1 MRKFISIL
9 LCLCLTFVP
18 FCVGVSAAQYPDFSE
33 NNMITN
39 TSFFEDDS
47 FTRTAE
53 SGGNDWIATAYLA
66 SWDGPVLEESDPYSA
81 SGTADDIEY
90 NELDAVYHVQDVLHL
105 PAREDALD
113 NDLIK
118 QTVMR
123 YGAVSTSFICDNN
136 YFNFDFSAYYYP
148 GTSPNTSL
156 GHAVSIVG
164 WDDSYSRYNFE
175 VTPPG
180 DGAFI
185 CQNSWGEFSGE
196 DGYFYVSYH
205 DPFFAAYNTTAT
217 YCSAEST
224 DNFDMIYQY
233 DPCGAVATTA
243 DAFEYCAN
251 VFPEDGE
258 TLRTDEILRA
268 ASFYTLNPNT
278 QYSVYV
284 VTDFYDESSFDNMML
299 VETGTFVYPG
309 YHTVRLSKPVELD
322 AGSRFAVVVTLRT
335 QEGELDIS
343 TVEIPL
349 GYFSSY
355 ADVRANPGEGYYC
368 YDGEWGDLARLI
380 SNANFCIKAFTDS
393 KVSILSNQLNAATRN
408 AIDNS
413 SRNYKSDVVYTVN
426 SARAAGLMLNG
437 DFVDYIEEN
446 GAEALDSAVN
456 LPSTMPAFSGSSI
469 EVDSDSLPS
478 YFSLCD
484 YSRVNGVEDQY
495 NLGSCWAFSSLASLE
510 SWIRSC
516 THYIPAVNLRL
527 DETEKLLL
535 LGDSFTLNCSIL
547 DGVAVE
553 EDVVWISSDPDV
565 AEVENGCV
573 TAKSEGT
580 AVIYATVD
588 GVAGYETCTV
598 TCSNPAEVTGIRST
612 VSSPFEMLT
621 GKKYSSFYEI
631 TPSNATN
638 KAVTVV
644 SDNPSVAYWA
654 DGSIVAAA
662 PGEATL
668 TVTTVDGGHS
678 VSIPVTVRNF
688 VFYDHS
694 MALHY
699 KDSATVRA
707 KLGYGKEISE
717 WKSSDTSV
725 ITVDSDGNIKAVG
738 KGTATVTAVDAEGY
752 SDSCE
757 ITVSYTFFQYIIIY
771 IFFGWLWY

>member
-1 MRKFISIL
+1 MKRFISIL
-9 LCLCLTFVP
+9 LCLCLAFLP
-18 FCVGVSAAQYPDFSE
+18 LCVGVCAAQFPDFSE

-39 TSFFEDDS
+39 TSYYEDDS

-66 SWDGPVLEESDPYSA
+66 SWDGPVTEESDPYSE
-81 SGTADDIEY
+81 SGTAEDIEY
-90 NELDAVYHVQDVLHL
+90 NEVDAVYHVQDVLHL
-105 PAREDALD
+105 PPREDVYD

-123 YGAVSTSFICDNN
+123 YGAVSTSFICDNS

-148 GTSPNTSL
+148 ASTLNTSL

-164 WDDSYSRYNFE
+164 WDDNYSKYNFE
-175 VTPPG
+175 VTPPD

-185 CQNSWGEFSGE
+185 CQNSWGDSSGE
-196 DGYFYVSYH
+196 DGYFYVSYY
-205 DPFFAAYNTTAT
+205 DSFFAAYNTTAS

-243 DAFEYCAN
+243 DTFEYSAN

-258 TLRTDEILRA
+258 TLKTDEILRA
-268 ASFYTLNPNT
+268 ASFYTINPNT

-284 VTDFYDESSFDNMML
+284 VTDFYDESSFNNMML

-322 AGSRFAVVVTLRT
+322 AGSRFAVVISLRT
-335 QEGELDIS
+335 QDGELDFS

-349 GYFSSY
+349 GYFSTY
-355 ADVRANPGEGYYC
+355 GNVKANSGEGYYC
-368 YDGEWGDLARLI
+368 YDGEWGDLTRVI

-393 KVSILSNQLNAATRN
+393 KVSILGNQLSSAARN
-408 AIDNS
+408 AINNS
-413 SRNYKSDVVYTVN
+413 SRAYESDVVYTVN
-426 SARAAGLMLNG
+426 SARAAGLVLNE

-446 GAEALDSAVN
+446 GEETYGSAVN
-456 LPSTMPAFSGSSI
+456 LPSTMPTFAGSSI
-469 EVDSDSLPS
+469 DVDSDSLPA

-484 YSRVNGVEDQY
+484 YSRVNGVENQY
-495 NLGSCWAFSSLASLE
+495 DLGSCWAFSSLASVE
-510 SWIRSC
+510 SWIRTC
-516 THYIPAVNLRL
+516 AEYTPAVNLRL
-527 DETEKLLL
+527 DETEKSLL
-535 LGDSFTLNCSIL
+535 LGESFTLNCSIL
-547 DGVAVE
+547 DGLNVN
-553 EDVVWISSDPDV
+553 EDVEWICANPDV

-573 TAKSEGT
+573 TAKADGT
-580 AVIYATVD
+580 AVIYAFID
-588 GVAGYETCTV
+588 GIAGYETCTV
-598 TCSNPAEVTGIRST
+598 TCSDLVEVTGISST
-612 VSSPFEMLT
+612 VSSPFEMLA
-621 GKKYSSFYEI
+621 GKKYSSFYTI

-644 SDNPSVAYWA
+644 SDNPAVAYWA
-654 DGSIVAAA
+654 DGNILAVA

-668 TVTTVDGGHS
+668 TVTTVDGGYQ

-699 KDSATVRA
+699 KDAATVRV
-707 KLGYGKEISE
+707 KLGYGMEISE

-725 ITVDSDGNIKAVG
+725 ITVDSNGNIKAVG
-738 KGTATVTAVDAEGY
+738 KGTATVTAVDAQGY

-757 ITVSYTFFQYIIIY
+757 ITVGYTFFQYIIIY

>member
-1 MRKFISIL
+1 MKKIISIL
-9 LCLCLTFVP
+9 LCLCLVFVML
-18 FCVGVSAAQYPDFSE
+18 CVGVSAAQFPDFSE

-39 TSFFEDDS
+39 TSIYEPES

-53 SGGNDWIATAYLA
+53 SGGNDWISTAYLA
-66 SWDGPVLEESDPYSA
+66 SWDGPVFEESDPYSE
-81 SGTADDIEY
+81 SGTAADIEY

-105 PAREDALD
+105 PPREDALD

-136 YFNFDFSAYYYP
+136 YFNDDYSCYYYP
-148 GTSPNTSL
+148 GTSINTSL

-164 WDDSYSRYNFE
+164 WDDNFSRYNFE
-175 VTPPG
+175 ITPPG
-180 DGAFI
+180 NGAFI
-185 CQNSWGEFSGE
+185 CQNSWGEGSGD
-196 DGYFYVSYH
+196 DGYFFVSYY
-205 DPFFAAYNTTAT
+205 DSFFAAYNTTAS
-217 YCSAEST
+217 YCSAESNN
-224 DNFDMIYQY
+224 NFDMIYQY

-243 DAFEYCAN
+243 DTYEYCAN

-258 TLRTDEILRA
+258 TLKTDEILRA

-299 VETGTFVYPG
+299 VETGAFVYPG

-322 AGSRFAVVVTLRT
+322 AGSRFAVVITLRT
-335 QEGELDIS
+335 QEGELDVS

-349 GYFSSY
+349 GFFSTY
-355 ADVRANPGEGYYC
+355 GNVKANSGEGYFY
-368 YDGEWGDLARLI
+368 YDGEWSDLASLI
-380 SNANFCIKAFTDS
+380 RNANFCIKAFTDS
-393 KVSILSNQLNAATRN
+393 AVSILGNQLNSATRN
-408 AIDNS
+408 AINNT
-413 SRNYKSDVVYTVN
+413 SRDYESDVVYTVN
-426 SARAAGLMLNG
+426 SALAAGLVLNE

-495 NLGSCWAFSSLASLE
+495 DLGSCWAFSSLASLE

-516 THYIPAVNLRL
+516 NEYTPAVNLRL
-527 DETEKLLL
+527 DETEKTLLI
-535 LGDSFTLNCSIL
+535 GDSFTLNCSML
-547 DGVAVE
+547 DSIEVSE
-553 EDVVWISSDPDV
+553 EIEWITSDPAV
-565 AEVENGCV
+565 AEVENGTV
-573 TAKSEGT
+573 TANASGT

-598 TCSNPAEVTGIRST
+598 TCSEPVAVTGIRSNNP
-612 VSSPFEMLT
+612 SPFELLA
-621 GKKYSSFYEI
+621 GKKYSSFYSI
-631 TPSNATN
+631 TPANATN
-638 KAVTVV
+638 KQVTVV
-644 SDNPSVAYWA
+644 SDNPAVATFA
-654 DGSIVAAA
+654 DGNIIAIA
-662 PGEATL
+662 PGEATV

-699 KDSATVRA
+699 KDTATVRV

-725 ITVDSDGNIKAVG
+725 VTVDSNGNIKAAG
-738 KGTATVTAVDAEGY
+738 KGTATVTAVDANGQT
-752 SDSCE
+752 DSCE